1 MDFISKPFTLHWCN
15 SSIRARLNVSIPAT
29 IVAAPPPPIQTL
41 MLGLLQALLQIRM
54 PIVATIVAN

>member
-1 MDFISKPFTLHWCN
+1 MRFQLNWRN

-29 IVAAPPPPIQTL
+29 IVAAPPQKIQTL

-54 PIVATIVAN
+54 TIVATIVAN